1 MTRVNKSGLVSVFRG
16 GIVAIVGLVP
26 IVAIVAIG
34 WTRIQS
40 GKTAK
45 KERRGILREFGWRG
59 VRKFYGARRKA
70 VSWSTHGWPG
80 GILAENLSIS
90 KDGAKVR

>member
-1 MTRVNKSGLVSVFRG
+1 M
-16 GIVAIVGLVP
+16 
-26 IVAIVAIG
+26 AIG

-45 KERRGILREFGWRG
+45 KERRGILRKFGWRG

-80 GILAENLSIS
+80 GILGENLSIS
-90 KDGAKVR
+90 KDGAKVRRTFRVLQIFWQENAKKVHFGGFWGQK